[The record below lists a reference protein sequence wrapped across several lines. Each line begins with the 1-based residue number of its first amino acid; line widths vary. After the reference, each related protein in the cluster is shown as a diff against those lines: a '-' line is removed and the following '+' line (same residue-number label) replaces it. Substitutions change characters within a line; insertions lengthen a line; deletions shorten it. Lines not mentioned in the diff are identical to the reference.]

1 MSSHAYTEDQLVEQP
16 AIGLFA
22 DLGWQTVS
30 AMEETFGAGGTL
42 GRETRGEVVLAARLR
57 AALVRLNPALPAEAI
72 NNAIDEI
79 ARDRAAMLAEAAN
92 REVYGLLKEG
102 ITVSVPAL
110 EHGGQKTERI
120 RVVDWANPENND
132 FLLVSQFSVTGA
144 LYTCRP
150 DLVGFV
156 NGLPWVVIELK
167 KPGVPARAAFDENL
181 THYKQQIPTL
191 FCFNALMIASNGTD
205 SRVGSLTADWGR
217 WVEWKR
223 IAREDEPR
231 RVSLEVMLRGTC
243 DPTRLLDLVENF
255 TLFSEHKAGLVKII
269 AQNHQF
275 LGVNNA
281 IASMLEAR
289 KMGHGRGGVFWQT
302 QGSGKSFSMV
312 FYAQK
317 VLRKLVGN
325 WTFVVVTDRTEL
337 DEQIAKTFKAVGAV
351 SDAEGD
357 ECHASNGAH
366 LRELLRG
373 NHRYVFTL
381 VHKFQTPELLCDR
394 SDVIV
399 LTDEAHRSQYDTLAL
414 NMRSAL
420 PKAMF
425 MAFTGTPL
433 IAGEER
439 TKEVFGDYVS
449 IYDFQQSIEDGAT
462 VPLFYENR
470 TPELQLV
477 NPDLNDDIYQLIE
490 DADLD
495 PEQEA
500 KLEREL
506 GRQYHLITRDDRLDT
521 VAKDIVRHF
530 LGRGFVG
537 KAMVVS
543 IDKATALRMHD
554 KVKLYWAADLS
565 RTQKELGELAYAPTE
580 GGMTPEQ
587 ARREA
592 RMAELKQRLNVLTST
607 DMAVIVSPGQNE
619 IQQMQKLGLDI
630 EPHRKRM
637 NESNPGLDEKFKDT
651 QDPLRLVF
659 VCAMWL
665 TGFDAPSCSTV
676 YLDKPMRNHTLMQ
689 TIARANR
696 VFPGKHSGLIVDY
709 ANVFASL
716 EKALA
721 IYGAGK
727 DGKSPVRDKNQLVEE
742 LRRSV
747 AHATAF
753 CAAHGVM
760 LAAIEQL
767 NAGGLERLQAVA
779 DAINALISPDPLRR
793 DFFGHQRLVSTL
805 YQAVKPD
812 PVALEF
818 ASRVACMATIAEAIR
833 AKLNP
838 NPPDISA
845 VLGDINT
852 LLDSSITGHAI
863 REDGPPALDLSKINF
878 EALAIRF
885 KQSKHKNTDLEVLK
899 AAIRAKLEKMV
910 ALNRTR
916 ADFSEKFEELIESY
930 NAGSRTIEALYQ
942 ELLELS
948 NSLSV
953 EELRHVREN
962 MSEEELVIFDILTRP
977 SPELGAEERAEVKK
991 VAKDLLTRLKALLV
1005 LNWRQKSTARSQLKL
1020 TIEDTL
1026 DSGLPRA
1033 YTPELYQ
1040 QKCSAVFEHVFE
1052 SYPERNTG
1060 VYSQ

>member
-1 MSSHAYTEDQLVEQP
+1 MAHAYTEDQLVEQP

-30 AMEETFGAGGTL
+30 AMEETLGATGTL
-42 GRETRGEVVLAARLR
+42 GRETKGEVVLATRLR
-57 AALVRLNPALPAEAI
+57 SALVRLNPALPAEAI

-79 ARDRAAMLAEAAN
+79 TRDRSAMLLEAAN
-92 REVYGLLKEG
+92 REVYRLLKEG
-102 ITVSVPAL
+102 IVVSVPDHA
-110 EHGGQKTERI
+110 HGGQKTERL
-120 RVVDWANPENND
+120 RVVDWDTPENND

-150 DLVGFV
+150 DLVGFI

-167 KPGVPARAAFDENL
+167 KPGVSARAAFDENL
-181 THYKQQIPTL
+181 THYKQQIPNL
-191 FCFNALMIASNGTD
+191 FWFNALMIASNGTD
-205 SRVGSLTADWGR
+205 SRLGSLTADWGR

-289 KMGHGRGGVFWQT
+289 KLGHGRGGVFWQT

-357 ECHASNGAH
+357 ECHAASGAH

-554 KVKLYWAADLS
+554 KVKVHWAADMAK
-565 RTQKELGELAYAPTE
+565 TQKELGELAYVPVE
-580 GGMTPEQ
+580 GGMTAEQ
-587 ARREA
+587 ARRDV
-592 RMAELKQRLNVLTST
+592 RMAELKQRLNVLTTT

-651 QDPLRLVF
+651 DDPLRLAF

-727 DGKSPVRDKNQLVEE
+727 DGTSPVKDKDQLVAE

-747 AHATAF
+747 VDATTF
-753 CAAHGVM
+753 CAKHGVM
-760 LAAIEQL
+760 LADMEQL
-767 NAGGLERLQAVA
+767 NGGGLERLQAIA
-779 DAINALISPDPLRR
+779 DALNALISPDPLRR
-793 DFFGHQRLVSTL
+793 DFFGHERLVSTL
-805 YQAVKPD
+805 YKAVKPD

-818 ASRVACMATIAEAIR
+818 ASRVACLATIAEAIR

-838 NPPDISA
+838 NPPDISK

-852 LLDSSITGHAI
+852 LLDESITGHAI
-863 REDGPPALDLSKINF
+863 RDQGPPALDLSKINF
-878 EALAIRF
+878 EALASRF

-910 ALNRTR
+910 ELNRTR

-942 ELLELS
+942 ELLDLS
-948 NSLSV
+948 NSLNV
-953 EELRHVREN
+953 EEQRHVREN
-962 MSEEELVIFDILTRP
+962 ITEEELVIFDILTRP
-977 SPELGAEERAEVKK
+977 SPELGTEERAEVKK
-991 VAKDLLTRLKALLV
+991 VARELLARLK
-1005 LNWRQKSTARSQLKL
+1005 
-1020 TIEDTL
+1020 
-1026 DSGLPRA
+1026 
-1033 YTPELYQ
+1033 
-1040 QKCSAVFEHVFE
+1040 
-1052 SYPERNTG
+1052 
-1060 VYSQ
+1060 